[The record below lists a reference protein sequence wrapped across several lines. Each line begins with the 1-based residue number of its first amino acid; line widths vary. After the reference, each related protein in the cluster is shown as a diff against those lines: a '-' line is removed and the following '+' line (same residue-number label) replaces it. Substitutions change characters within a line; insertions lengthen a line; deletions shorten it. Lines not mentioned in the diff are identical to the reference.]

1 MQRRLAKNWNLL
13 VKSATNEQT
22 ILALED
28 NKLLW
33 KFELKNFRWKRL
45 DWNGFEMV
53 QKLLLEEKVTL
64 EVIQVGILQCRI

>member
-1 MQRRLAKNWNLL
+1 MQQRLAKNWNLL
-13 VKSATNEQT
+13 VKSVTNEQT

-45 DWNGFEMV
+45 DQNGFEMV
-53 QKLLLEEKVTL
+53 QEWLLEEKVTL
-64 EVIQVGILQCRI
+64 QVIQVGILQCRI